1 MGIIGEVGANFTLH
15 PLIRTLAEFNLA
27 PSIGAWLRNWAC
39 YNDILTGVGE
49 MKIELIEGVEI
60 DISGPLRK
68 LRLKDGWYV
77 VGKGSLDTV
86 DSEEEADL
94 LIQHL
99 TTQEVE

>member
-1 MGIIGEVGANFTLH
+1 MQKKPAELECRLH
-15 PLIRTLAEFNLA
+15 PLIHTRLEFDLS
-27 PSIGAWLRNWAC
+27 PSIGAWVRNWAC
-39 YNDILTGVGE
+39 YNNIFAGGGE

-77 VGKGSLDTV
+77 VGEGSLDTV

>member
-1 MGIIGEVGANFTLH
+1 
-15 PLIRTLAEFNLA
+15 
-27 PSIGAWLRNWAC
+27 
-39 YNDILTGVGE
+39 

-68 LRLKDGWYV
+68 FCLKDGWYV
-77 VGKGSLDTV
+77 VGEGSLDTV

>member
-1 MGIIGEVGANFTLH
+1 
-15 PLIRTLAEFNLA
+15 
-27 PSIGAWLRNWAC
+27 
-39 YNDILTGVGE
+39 
-49 MKIELIEGVEI
+49 MKIEIIEGVEI

-77 VGKGSLDTV
+77 VGEESLNTV

-99 TTQEVE
+99 TTQQMEQE